1 MLVSEKPK
9 YRVLADVLSE
19 RIKEGELKA
28 GDRLPTF
35 TEMYREH
42 GATATTVR
50 RVYELLEKGNLIER
64 RGGSGVYVADVKRSL
79 TGNIGLLMNHNS
91 QYDPYTR
98 CLIAGIQAQA
108 REYGLNI
115 LLVDGQETIS
125 DEKLDGLLMFCTE
138 LEVSLIKMPPYMPRV
153 LLLTPATK
161 LNITNVVTDDFGG
174 AKLATEY
181 LLSLGHRRISCMLS
195 TNRDA
200 YSALRLA
207 GYSTAL
213 GNAGIAFDEKLVRYV
228 VTTPADLDAAPVNY
242 IETAEECMQ
251 QWLGEGWRNLNS
263 TAILAPNDLRAFGI
277 MKAFAHEGIIVPR
290 DVSVVGFDGVE
301 NVHQKHSLTTVQV
314 PLRQIGERGVK
325 LLWEQIQ
332 NKAAQ
337 PEKITLPGQLKLG
350 ESTLPI

>member
-1 MLVSEKPK
+1 MLVNDKPK
-9 YRVLADVLSE
+9 YKQIADLLSE
-19 RIKEGELKA
+19 QIKEGELKA
-28 GDRLPTF
+28 GDRLPSF

-42 GATATTVR
+42 GATATTMR

-79 TGNIGLLMNHNS
+79 TGNIGLLLNQDS

-98 CLIAGIQAQA
+98 NLIAGIQAQA

-125 DEKLDGLLMFCTE
+125 DEKLDGLLMFCSE

-174 AKLATEY
+174 AKMATEY

-213 GNAGIAFDEKLVRYV
+213 SNAGIAFDEKLVRYV
-228 VTTPADLDAAPVNY
+228 VTTPADLEAGPVNY
-242 IETAEECMQ
+242 IETAEECMR
-251 QWLGEGWRNLNS
+251 QWLQEGWRDLDS
-263 TAILAPNDLRAFGI
+263 TAMLAPNDLRAFGI
-277 MKAFAHEGIIVPR
+277 MKVFAHEGISVPR
-290 DVSVVGFDGVE
+290 DISVVGFDGIE
-301 NVHQKHSLTTVQV
+301 NTGNKQSLTTVQV

-325 LLWEQIQ
+325 LLWEHIQ
-332 NKAAQ
+332 NRTMQ

-350 ESTLPI
+350 ESTSPI